1 VRLDAANW
9 RPEYIQPV
17 GLVCLPKM
25 NPEMSGSEPE
35 SSDDD
40 AHARYTGG
48 PADSDDEFPGAM
60 GAAPRDDDD
69 EEEED
74 DDEALPEEEAE
85 EDEDEDDDEEEA
97 ARAGPT
103 LTMHQ
108 WLQKPSAVAAQKKKS
123 AAQTKEKAKSNK
135 QKAVRTGSDSAW
147 GAGAASQKGAD
158 RPSKP
163 NKPGR
168 PKASAP
174 EQANDDSDDD
184 LASMT
189 MTDLSKPKWPT
200 YPPDAVQEFEDHR
213 AGLSSGVSA
222 GDAEANGLEDA
233 LAHMS
238 VHESARE
245 RVYIIKNEKVNKW
258 FLFNPDGFVYAPDI
272 RTPESSG
279 LFDFTAEQLTVPSK
293 RERVAMQE
301 RLIDAHGTQAMNT
314 VCIARLKTDGA
325 GSGAGP
331 GTATLAMLLPG
342 RKVPPG
348 SEMEDI
354 EAKMKQMGMY
364 DADGPSAKCRKEIV
378 VLMVLD
384 HDLAK
389 RLYKIDQNPLPAAF
403 NPNTNVSTKYKV
415 PSRLEDH
422 AKVDSNFVLIGAAEK
437 ARRAGKRSSEDAIAN
452 GGEGGGSSRADAK
465 RSANGAAEEAFA
477 MDAAR
482 LPHDTPGLAMKV
494 LNGKKVAF
502 SFAELT
508 CAWNETYSVTQ
519 VGKGKWVLIKALD
532 A

>member
-1 VRLDAANW
+1 MR
-9 RPEYIQPV
+9 
-17 GLVCLPKM
+17 LVCLPKM

-40 AHARYTGG
+40 GPARYARGL
-48 PADSDDEFPGAM
+48 ADSDDEFPGAM
-60 GAAPRDDDD
+60 GAPRDDDD
-69 EEEED
+69 EEED
-74 DDEALPEEEAE
+74 DDDDALPEEEAE
-85 EDEDEDDDEEEA
+85 EEEEEEEEERNDEDDEDDDEEEA
-97 ARAGPT
+97 SKAPAVN
-103 LTMHQ
+103 TMHQ
-108 WLQKPSAVAAQKKKS
+108 WLEKPSVVAAQKKKS
-123 AAQTKEKAKSNK
+123 AAQTKEMTKSYK
-135 QKAVRTGSDSAW
+135 QQAMRTGSDSPW
-147 GAGAASQKGAD
+147 GSGAASQKGAD

-163 NKPGR
+163 SKPSKPGR
-168 PKASAP
+168 PKAPAS
-174 EQANDDSDDD
+174 EQANNDSDDD

-213 AGLSSGVSA
+213 AGLSNGVSA
-222 GDAEANGLEDA
+222 GDSEAVGLDEA

-245 RVYIIKNEKVNKW
+245 RIYIIKNEKVNKW

-342 RKVPPG
+342 RKVPPS
-348 SEMEDI
+348 SEMEDL
-354 EAKMKQMGMY
+354 EAKMKQMEMY
-364 DADGPSAKCRKEIV
+364 SNDGSDGKSRKEIV

-384 HDLAK
+384 HDLAR

-403 NPNTNVSTKYKV
+403 NPNTNASTKYKV

-437 ARRAGKRSSEDAIAN
+437 AKQRVAKRGAEERPNGGGKADGKRA
-452 GGEGGGSSRADAK
+452 
-465 RSANGAAEEAFA
+465 ANGAASTNAEAEVPIDGRENFVGIDGFTRHILSNSGIGIEKIESVPLNNA
-477 MDAAR
+477 SKTHCWISGNR
-482 LPHDTPGLAMKV
+482 L
-494 LNGKKVAF
+494 
-502 SFAELT
+502 
-508 CAWNETYSVTQ
+508 Y
-519 VGKGKWVLIKALD
+519 WVEHL
-532 A
+532 

>member
-1 VRLDAANW
+1 MDAANW
-9 RPEYIQPV
+9 RPEYVQPL
-17 GLVCLPKM
+17 GLVCLLKM

-40 AHARYTGG
+40 ARERYACG

-69 EEEED
+69 DDEEED
-74 DDEALPEEEAE
+74 DDDALPEEEAE
-85 EDEDEDDDEEEA
+85 EEERNDEDDEDDDEEEA
-97 ARAGPT
+97 AKAGPT
-103 LTMHQ
+103 LTMHK
-108 WLQKPSAVAAQKKKS
+108 WLQKPSVVAEHKKKS
-123 AAQTKEKAKSNK
+123 AAQTIEMAKSYK
-135 QKAVRTGSDSAW
+135 QKAMRTGSDSAW
-147 GAGAASQKGAD
+147 GPRTSETKAALVGKS
-158 RPSKP
+158 SKP
-163 NKPGR
+163 SKPGR

-213 AGLSSGVSA
+213 AGLSNGASA
-222 GDAEANGLEDA
+222 GDAEAAGLEEA
-233 LAHMS
+233 LAHVS

-258 FLFNPDGFVYAPDI
+258 FLFNPEGFVYAPDI

-364 DADGPSAKCRKEIV
+364 DAEMGGPSVKCRKEIV

-437 ARRAGKRSSEDAIAN
+437 ARRAGKRAVEDGAGN
-452 GGEGGGSSRADAK
+452 SSRADAK
-465 RSANGAAEEAFA
+465 RQSNSPFEGCPTPEEALA
-477 MDAAR
+477 MDA
-482 LPHDTPGLAMKV
+482 PGLAMKV
-494 LNGKKVAF
+494 FSGKQMAF
-502 SFAELT
+502 CFAELT
-508 CAWNETYSVTQ
+508 CAHNESFSVTQ
-519 VGKGKWVLIKALD
+519 VGKGKWVLIKSS
-532 A
+532 